1 MISIKNTGS
10 VIEMLLLSID
20 LDLKC
25 RVQADLL
32 IQVGPHY
39 VNSLPDGIGN
49 APPWR

>member
-25 RVQADLL
+25 RVQAL
-32 IQVGPHY
+32 
-39 VNSLPDGIGN
+39 
-49 APPWR
+49 APRKAR

>member
-25 RVQADLL
+25 RVQ
-32 IQVGPHY
+32 
-39 VNSLPDGIGN
+39 GN
-49 APPWR
+49 ALIDGVVSVLSANRTLLS